1 MHIHILG
8 ICGTFMAGIASL
20 AKSKGFKV
28 TGCDQNVYPPMSTQL
43 EEQGIEI
50 IEGFNPSQVELNP
63 DIYIVGNIVKRGNPL
78 METILNKNLA
88 FQSGPQWLYENILHE
103 KWVIAIAGTHG
114 KTTTTAMLTW
124 IFEYGGLNPSYLIG
138 GIPTNLKSS
147 SRLIDNKE
155 SNFFIIEADEYDTA
169 FFDKRSKFVHYH
181 PRTLVMNN
189 LEFDHADIFD
199 NLDHIQKH
207 FHHLVRIIPENGR
220 VISNAK
226 SKALDAVIR
235 LGIWSELELFNDDK
249 GWSYQWT
256 DDSNSIDISYKN
268 KKQGSLDWELI
279 GDHNASNALAAI
291 AAANHIG
298 IPVNKSIEALKSFK
312 GVKRRLEKIGE
323 YKDNIKIFDDFAH
336 HPSAIKSTL
345 DGMKKIQK
353 EGRIIAVLE
362 PRSNTMKLGNMKKDL
377 QDSLSSADI
386 VYCYKNNLDWD
397 PSELFKNLQK
407 VKVSDSTQWILDSII
422 EEKKANDQ
430 IVFMSNG
437 GFAGIQNKCLNLFE
451 NEE

>member
-1 MHIHILG
+1 MHIHIIG

-20 AKSKGFKV
+20 AKSKGFRV

-50 IEGFNPSQVELNP
+50 IEGFHSSQTKLNP
-63 DIYIVGNIVKRGNPL
+63 DIYIVGNIVTRGNPL
-78 METILNKNLA
+78 MEGILNNNLA

-103 KWVIAIAGTHG
+103 KWVIAVAGTHG

-124 IFEYGGLNPSYLIG
+124 IFEHVGLNPSYLIG

-147 SRLIDNKE
+147 SRLVENKE
-155 SNFFIIEADEYDTA
+155 SKFFIIEADEYDTA
-169 FFDKRSKFVHYH
+169 FFDKRSKFIHYH

-199 NLDHIQKH
+199 NLEHIKKH
-207 FHHLVRIIPENGR
+207 FHHLIRIIPENGR

-226 SKALDAVIR
+226 SKALDEVIKF
-235 LGIWSELELFNDDK
+235 GIWSELEFFNDDE
-249 GWSYQWT
+249 GWSYQWV
-256 DDSNSIDISYKN
+256 DKSNSLNISYKN
-268 KKQGSLDWELI
+268 KNQGSIDWGLI
-279 GDHNASNALAAI
+279 GDHNASNALGAI

-298 IPVNKSIEALKSFK
+298 IPASKSIEALRLFR

-336 HPSAIKSTL
+336 HPTAIKSTL

-377 QDSLSSADI
+377 QESLSSADI

-397 PSELFKNLQK
+397 FSELFENVEK
-407 VKVSDSTQWILDSII
+407 VRVSNNTQWILNSII

-437 GFAGIQNKCLNLFE
+437 GFSGIQNKCLNLFE